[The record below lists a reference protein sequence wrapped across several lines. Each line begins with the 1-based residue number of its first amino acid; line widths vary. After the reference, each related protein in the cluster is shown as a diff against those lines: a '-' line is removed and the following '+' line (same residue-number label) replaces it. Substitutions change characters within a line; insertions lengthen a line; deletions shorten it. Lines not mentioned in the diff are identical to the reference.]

1 MQQVGTGMLRLLEHY
16 TSTQGEGPQVGVMSQ
31 FVRFAGCNLR
41 CPLWPCDSQFAI
53 NPRLFEHEYIN
64 VTPEE
69 LTNRIRR
76 MEGAAGARN
85 IVFTGGEP
93 FLQKKADLLQTM
105 IELEGEGF
113 TFEAFTNGTL
123 PFLTEMLARGLQ
135 PVMDWKL
142 PGSGEGAPSV
152 IRLSNLKMMKE
163 YYAGVIKFTIA
174 DRADYDAAIDIWR
187 NYLSDG
193 YLPVYAG
200 PVWDKLK
207 AEQLVGWIKQNRLP
221 WILNV
226 QVHNYVFGAHTRG
239 T

>member
-1 MQQVGTGMLRLLEHY
+1 MLRLLEHY

-53 NPRLFEHEYIN
+53 DPKLFEHNYIS
-64 VTPEE
+64 VTPQE
-69 LTNRIRR
+69 LADRIRR
-76 MEGAAGARN
+76 ERDRAGAHN

-105 IELEGEGF
+105 IELDHEGF

-123 PFLTEMLARGLQ
+123 PFDEDMLNLGLQ

-142 PGSGEGAPSV
+142 PGSGEGAYSPTRVVNVGLMIGYSQ
-152 IRLSNLKMMKE
+152 
-163 YYAGVIKFTIA
+163 GVVKFTIA
-174 DRADYDAAIDIWR
+174 DRNDYETAIKIWQD
-187 NYLSDG
+187 YIGDK
-193 YLPVYAG
+193 LPVYAG
-200 PVWDKLK
+200 PVWSKLEAK
-207 AEQLVGWIKQNRLP
+207 QLVEWIKQNRLP
-221 WILNV
+221 WTLNV
-226 QVHNYVFGAHTRG
+226 QIHNYVYGAHTRG